1 MRDLM
6 KDNIRVDQSF
16 TVKNEILTPP
26 KIKQSQTRSSFSSTA
41 GFAVNET
48 RVLGRHSWRGEPRMI
63 AKSEARRKD
72 YLEVDETA
80 PYGLPRPSRG
90 RTNLAAP
97 ASQEPLCSQKPTL
110 ENPPTFLEENDDW
123 EDEEKL
129 LASLPWAKELA
140 S

>member
-6 KDNIRVDQSF
+6 KNNIRVDQSF
-16 TVKNEILTPP
+16 AVKNEILTPP

-41 GFAVNET
+41 GFAVT
-48 RVLGRHSWRGEPRMI
+48 KMRVLGRHSRRGEPRMI
-63 AKSEARRKD
+63 AKPEARRKD

-80 PYGLPRPSRG
+80 PHGLPRPSHG

-97 ASQEPLCSQKPTL
+97 ASQEPPCSQKPTL
-110 ENPPTFLEENDDW
+110 ENPRTFLEENDDW
-123 EDEEKL
+123 GDEEKL